1 MINGKITV
9 YTQVYNTEKYLREC
23 LDSVVNQN
31 YPIHQY
37 IIVDNGCTD
46 GCSEIIKE
54 YAEKYDFIEVVKH
67 ETNQRSFS
75 YRLISDKA
83 TGDYLAYIDS
93 DDWWEPGYLEKLM
106 SFLEKNDLDLTLTGT
121 LEYIEETGARKPH
134 TPDIDNDVI
143 MTQRQ
148 FAENYEKYQIFPAA
162 LWGSVM
168 KLNIYKS
175 INGDELLSKVK
186 TMPGDTVLM
195 LDYIKNC
202 KKIGIRNDK
211 LYNYRIRKSSV
222 TYEYNPERFPSALG
236 YREVLIDFFKK
247 NDVFDDVHQECV
259 KMLFLYFID
268 AIISIITKTDLSAEV
283 KISEALRVFKHEVV
297 MQTLEN
303 YSGRNKDAFL
313 IKIKL
318 LLNQNVEKLE
328 TAESRSQFKEMLELL
343 ANNCGKLFDYQH
355 LDLYI
360 ENPNL
365 WNALLNDEIKEFTY
379 IILDFVEKALYK
391 NIDLA
396 DLIMKATHENT
407 IMCEIKNKEFF
418 ISYPEISKLLLV
430 SKNIEALT
438 KMTIILLSGN
448 EPDCP
453 EDFFN
458 LYIKVATIEK
468 HVEIFL
474 LGSIKKASF
483 FINEKRYDEARQVVD
498 NLIKMGAGD
507 REDVIKLQELLNN
520 QT

>member
-1 MINGKITV
+1 MDCRKITI
-9 YTQVYNTEKYLREC
+9 YTQVYNTKKHLRQC
-23 LDSVVNQN
+23 FDSVVKQS

-37 IIVDNGCTD
+37 IVVDNGCTD
-46 GCSEIIKE
+46 GCSEIINE
-54 YAEKYDFIEVVKH
+54 YAEKYDFIDVVKH
-67 ETNQRSFS
+67 ETNQRAFS

-93 DDWWEPGYLEKLM
+93 DDWWEPDYLEKLM
-106 SFLEKNDLDLTLTGT
+106 CFLEDNDLDLALTGT

-134 TPDIDNDVI
+134 TPDIDNNVV
-143 MTQRQ
+143 MTQKQ
-148 FAENYEKYQIFPAA
+148 FAENYEKYQLFPAA

-202 KKIGIRNDK
+202 NKIGIRNDK
-211 LYNYRIRKSSV
+211 LYNYRIRKNSV

-236 YREVLIDFFKK
+236 YREILIDFFKK
-247 NDVFDDVHQECV
+247 NDVFDDVHQDCV
-259 KMLFLYFID
+259 KMLFFYFID
-268 AIISIITKTDLSAEV
+268 AIISIITKSDLSAEV
-283 KISEALRVFKHEVV
+283 KISEALKVFKHEVV
-297 MQTLEN
+297 QQNLDN

-328 TAESRSQFKEMLELL
+328 TAESRSQFKEILELL

-365 WNALLNDEIKEFTY
+365 WNALLNDAIKEFTY
-379 IILDFVEKALYK
+379 IILDFVEKGLYK
-391 NIDLA
+391 KIDLA

-407 IMCEIKNKEFF
+407 IMSEVKNKEFF
-418 ISYPEISKLLLV
+418 MVYPEICKLLLV
-430 SKNIEALT
+430 HQNIEALT
-438 KMTIILLSGN
+438 KMTVILLNGN
-448 EPDCP
+448 EIKCS
-453 EDFFN
+453 EDFFD
-458 LYIKVATIEK
+458 LYIKVAATEK
-468 HVEIFL
+468 HIEIFL
-474 LGSIKKASF
+474 LGNIKKASF
-483 FINEKRYDEARQVVD
+483 FINEKRFDEARQVVN
-498 NLIKMGAGD
+498 NLVKMGAGD
-507 REDVIKLQELLNN
+507 REDVIALQNLLND
-520 QT
+520 